1 MIRLIKAAIAHVRG
15 KAVAGRNVIV
25 FPDDV
30 FLVSYGKSGNTWARF
45 LIANL
50 RYPEEPTTFLNVERK
65 IPDIYVNSQEF
76 MLMLPRPRILKSHET
91 FDPRYK
97 KVIYIVR
104 DPRDVAVSLY
114 HWLIKRRVLHDGYP
128 MERYVPRFLTGEFT
142 ETSGSWADNAL
153 TWLATRQNT
162 REFLLLRYE
171 DMLQDPGEELRKVAS
186 FLDIDAANERLQRA
200 VELSSADRMRKLEKA
215 QALQWKCTQND
226 RQDIPF
232 VRTATAGKWSS
243 ELPELSVAEIE
254 AAWGSIM
261 QHLGYELVTRANE
274 MAGIPEWSAL
284 CLNGA
289 LESNCDG
296 RPANL

>member
-1 MIRLIKAAIAHVRG
+1 MIRLIKATISHVRG

-30 FLVSYGKSGNTWARF
+30 FLVSYGKSGNTWSRF

-50 RYPEEPTTFLNVERK
+50 THPQEPTTFLNVERR

-114 HWLIKRRVLHDGYP
+114 HWLIKRRVLPDGYP
-128 MERYVPRFLTGEFT
+128 IDQYVLRFLTGEFT
-142 ETSGSWADNAL
+142 ETSGSWSDNVL

-162 REFLLLRYE
+162 RNFLLLRYE
-171 DMLQDPGEELRKVAS
+171 DMLRDPLEQLRKAAS
-186 FLDIDAANERLQRA
+186 FLNVDSNAERLQRA
-200 VELSSADRMRKLEKA
+200 VELSSADRMRKLE
-215 QALQWKCTQND
+215 QVQSLQWKCTQND

-232 VRTATAGKWSS
+232 VRTATAGKWSK
-243 ELPELSVAEIE
+243 ELPERSVAEIE
-254 AAWGSIM
+254 LAWGNTM
-261 QHLGYELVTRANE
+261 RLLGYELVTRNTDVE
-274 MAGIPEWSAL
+274 GIPEWSAL
-284 CLNGA
+284 CLN
-289 LESNCDG
+289 
-296 RPANL
+296 PA